1 MSNVNLVL
9 NGIKDLQL
17 EFPDGVPVKILL
29 EELNLSD
36 DELKATL
43 LSLMDDGVI
52 FIEEEYVKLVEQV
65 SEDDN
70 GGLDNPVNVSD
81 DTVLIEEE
89 NIADLTEREL
99 EGLEIIKVLAD
110 DSKYVSKYL
119 LEGHFLYGNLKL
131 SPLGTYN
138 LILSLE
144 NKGLIKHVRLRDG
157 EYYTF

>member
-1 MSNVNLVL
+1 MSSVNLVL
-9 NGIKDLQL
+9 DGIKDLQL
-17 EFPDGVPVKILL
+17 EFPDGIPVNILL

-65 SEDDN
+65 SENDMV
-70 GGLDNPVNVSD
+70 GLDDPVNFSD
-81 DTVLIEEE
+81 DIVLIDEEK
-89 NIADLTEREL
+89 ISDLTEREL
-99 EGLEIIKVLAD
+99 EGLEIIKFLAD
-110 DSKYVSKYL
+110 DSKRVSKYL
-119 LEGHFLYGNLKL
+119 LEGHFLYGDLKL

-144 NKGLIKHVRLRDG
+144 NKGLIKHVRLSDG
-157 EYYTF
+157 EYYIY